1 MIRIE
6 PYPISPLFI
15 KNNMKGEV
23 FDTKLYELIGMASG
37 RFATTY
43 CGVRVLLKFDQGFSS
58 NGLQVGQLI
67 TNNKFIQDAIEN
79 DARFGRRW
87 RLKQVFERPKEE
99 PKQEEV
105 VEEQQPVVKR
115 TTLPKREQKP
125 KAEPKKKEENK
136 TKVSRTI
143 VETVTNRN
151 DAAEWFAE
159 KGSVFTTDAELQE
172 LMEKFDVDFPNL
184 HL

>member
-1 MIRIE
+1 MA
-6 PYPISPLFI
+6 
-15 KNNMKGEV
+15 NEV
-23 FDTKLYELIGMASG
+23 FDTKLYELIGMSSG
-37 RFATTY
+37 RFETKYYGIRLT
-43 CGVRVLLKFDQGFSS
+43 LKFEQGFSS
-58 NGLQVGQLI
+58 TGIQVGQLI
-67 TNNKFIQDAIEN
+67 TNDKFLQDAIEH
-79 DARFGRRW
+79 DVRYGRRW

-125 KAEPKKKEENK
+125 KAEPKKKEESK
-136 TKVSRTI
+136 AKVSRTI

-184 HL
+184 QL